1 MVVPKT
7 YSDIYLNLRRRLRE
21 AGIAAFELE
30 ARELVAFA
38 TSKTKEQFFRDKML
52 YAGDESLRQI
62 EALALRR
69 LAGEPVAYLIGEW
82 EFYGLPLDI
91 SRDVLVPRAD
101 SEVLAGRAIELTQ
114 AVKIRPAKVLDLC
127 CGSGCIG
134 LAIAAHVPTAKVT
147 LCDISE
153 EALRISRQNIR
164 RNGLVGQV
172 ITLAGNALEA
182 PPSVLWECDVIAC
195 NPPYIRSDEMQELED
210 GVRLYEPRLAL
221 DGGADGLDFY
231 RAVAEKWKRNLKVG
245 GHLLF
250 EVGHTQAGQV
260 EMILAQFSY
269 QVGDTLTD
277 TGGHFRVVH
286 GIRTEA

>member
-1 MVVPKT
+1 MPKT
-7 YSDIYLNLRRRLRE
+7 YHDIYLDLRRRLRA
-21 AGIAAFELE
+21 AGIDAFELE

-38 TSKTKEQFFRDKML
+38 TGKSKEQFFRDKML
-52 YAGDESLRQI
+52 YVGDESLEQV
-62 EALALRR
+62 EVLAQRR

-101 SEVLAGRAIELTQ
+101 SEVLAGRAIELVRT
-114 AVKIRPAKVLDLC
+114 VTPESAKVLDLC

-153 EALRISRQNIR
+153 EALKISRQNIR
-164 RNGLVGQV
+164 RNGLGGRV

-182 PPSVLWECDVIAC
+182 PPSVLWECDVIVC
-195 NPPYIRSDEMQELED
+195 NPPYICSNEMQELED
-210 GVRLYEPRLAL
+210 SVRLYEPRLAL
-221 DGGADGLDFY
+221 DGGLDGLDFY
-231 RAVAEKWKRNLKVG
+231 RSVAEKWKRNLKVG

-260 EMILAQFSY
+260 EMILALLGY
-269 QVGDTLTD
+269 QVGETLTD

-286 GIRTEA
+286 GIRTEG

>member
-1 MVVPKT
+1 MPKT
-7 YSDIYLNLRRRLRE
+7 YHDIYLDLRRRLRE
-21 AGIAAFELE
+21 AGIDAYELE

-38 TSKTKEQFFRDKML
+38 TGKSKEQFFRDKML
-52 YAGDESLRQI
+52 YASDKGFGQV
-62 EALALRR
+62 EALAQRR

-101 SEVLAGRAIELTQ
+101 SEVLAGRAIELAQ
-114 AVKIRPAKVLDLC
+114 AVTSEPAKVLDLC

-153 EALRISRQNIR
+153 EALKISRQNIR
-164 RNGLVGQV
+164 RNGLGGRV

-195 NPPYIRSDEMQELED
+195 NPPYIRSDEIRELED
-210 GVRLYEPRLAL
+210 SVRLYEPKLAL
-221 DGGADGLDFY
+221 DGGDDGLDFY
-231 RAVAEKWKRNLKVG
+231 RSVAEKWKRNLKIG

-260 EMILAQFSY
+260 EMILARFGY

-286 GIRTEA
+286 GIKLAE

>member
-1 MVVPKT
+1 MPKT
-7 YSDIYLNLRRRLRE
+7 YHDIYLDLRRRLRA
-21 AGIAAFELE
+21 AGIDAFELE

-38 TSKTKEQFFRDKML
+38 TGKSKEQFFRDKML
-52 YAGDESLRQI
+52 YVGDESLEQV
-62 EALALRR
+62 EVLAQRR

-101 SEVLAGRAIELTQ
+101 SEVLAGRAIELART
-114 AVKIRPAKVLDLC
+114 VTPESAKVLDLC

-153 EALRISRQNIR
+153 EALKISRQNIR
-164 RNGLVGQV
+164 RNGLGGRV

-182 PPSVLWECDVIAC
+182 PPSVLWECDVIVC
-195 NPPYIRSDEMQELED
+195 NPPYIRSNEMQELED
-210 GVRLYEPRLAL
+210 SVRLYEPRLAL
-221 DGGADGLDFY
+221 DGGFDGLDFY
-231 RAVAEKWKRNLKVG
+231 RSVAEKWKRNLKVG

-260 EMILAQFSY
+260 EMILALLGY
-269 QVGDTLTD
+269 QVGETLTD

-286 GIRTEA
+286 GIRIE

>member
-1 MVVPKT
+1 MPKT
-7 YSDIYLNLRRRLRE
+7 YHDIYLDLRRRLRE

-38 TSKTKEQFFRDKML
+38 TGKTKEQFFRDKML
-52 YAGDESLRQI
+52 YAGDESLGQI

-101 SEVLAGRAIELTQ
+101 SELLAERAIEL
-114 AVKIRPAKVLDLC
+114 AKLAGAAPRVLDLC

-134 LAIAAHVPTAKVT
+134 LAIAANVPAAKVT

-153 EALRISRQNIR
+153 EALKISRQNIR
-164 RNGLVGQV
+164 RNGLSGQV
-172 ITLAGNALEA
+172 ITLAGNALEL
-182 PPSVLWECDVIAC
+182 PPGVLWECDVIAC
-195 NPPYIRSDEMQELED
+195 NPPYIRSDEIQELED
-210 GVRLYEPRLAL
+210 SVRLYEPRLAL
-221 DGGADGLDFY
+221 DGGVDGLDFY
-231 RAVAEKWKRNLKVG
+231 RSVAEKWKRNLKIG

-260 EMILAQFSY
+260 EMILAQFGY

-286 GIRTEA
+286 GICMET